1 MPTIAT
7 AAIVVT
13 VFVLLVLAGILV
25 TVAKLFR
32 KVPQG
37 RALVV
42 STMKEKVL
50 VTFTGKV
57 VLPIVHKAETMDI
70 SVKTID
76 IDRRG
81 KDGLICRDNIRADIS
96 VKFFVRV
103 NKDAADVVKVAQSIG
118 CERASDP
125 VILNEL
131 FNAKFAEA
139 LKTAGKKL
147 DFEDLF
153 THRHEFRDHIME
165 VIGTDLNGYA
175 LEDVAI
181 DYLEQTPLA
190 TLDSD
195 NILDAQ
201 GIRKI
206 TERTAIE
213 HIATNEARNEEIKAI
228 TKKDVETR
236 EATLELERQQ
246 ADAEARQAREVA
258 TVRAREAA
266 ETARVEAEQRL
277 MSEAARIETEQRLGV
292 QQENLEREVA
302 VAKIDR
308 DRVVA
313 VETENVEKARQVAVV
328 AREVETTNAELALEQ
343 ERARI
348 AELRRER
355 VAVEHTVAEKEEGI
369 VTLRTVEDAKRHRDA
384 KVIEAEADAQA
395 GFVIEI
401 KEAEAAES
409 AAGHRAAERITLA
422 KAAKDAAE
430 LEAAAKIRLAEGT
443 QAEAAATG
451 LAEAQVKTADAEATK
466 AQGLAQVEIKAAD
479 AEAVKAVGMAEAVVV
494 REAGAAE
501 GEAVE
506 ARLRGEAAGT
516 HEKAAALREL
526 EGVGREFEEFRLDL
540 EARTNVS
547 LAEVDAQVGIAKA
560 HAAAV
565 TAGLEKANIDIVGGS
580 ELFVNQMLGA
590 VQQGKRVDGV
600 LDSSKNIGKVLAP
613 YTNGDGNLLGDL
625 AGALGGSGPAALQ
638 NLTVSAFLGQ
648 LMVGSTPEMSG
659 KIGRVLEALEA
670 EGIDQHTVADFV
682 AK

>member
-1 MPTIAT
+1 MDTIAIG
-7 AAIVVT
+7 AVIVV
-13 VFVLLVLAGILV
+13 VVLLALLVGIAV
-25 TVAKLFR
+25 SVAKLFR

-37 RALVV
+37 RALVI
-42 STMKEKVL
+42 STMKEKVV

-70 SVKTID
+70 SVKTIE

-81 KDGLICRDNIRADIS
+81 TEGLICRDNIRADIS

-103 NKDAADVVKVAQSIG
+103 NKAEEDVIKVAQSIG
-118 CERASDP
+118 CARASDP
-125 VILNEL
+125 VILDEL

-139 LKTAGKKL
+139 LKTAGKQL

-181 DYLEQTPLA
+181 DFLEQTPLSV
-190 TLDSD
+190 LDRD

-206 TERTAIE
+206 TERTATQ
-213 HIATNEARNEEIKAI
+213 HIATNEARNEAIKAI

-246 ADAEARQAREVA
+246 ADAEARQAREVS
-258 TVRAREAA
+258 TVKAREAA

-277 MSEAARIETEQRLGV
+277 VSEAARIETEQRLGV

-302 VAKIDR
+302 VAAIDR
-308 DRVVA
+308 ERVLA

-328 AREVETTNAELALEQ
+328 AREVEKTNAELALEQ

-348 AELRRER
+348 AELKRER

-369 VTLRTVEDAKRHRDA
+369 ETLRVVEDARRHREA
-384 KVIEAEADAQA
+384 KVIAAEADAQA
-395 GFVIEI
+395 GFVLEI
-401 KEAEAAES
+401 KEAEAAET
-409 AAGHRAAERITLA
+409 AAAHRAAEQITLA
-422 KAAKDAAE
+422 RAGKDAAE
-430 LEAAAKIRLAEGT
+430 LEAAAKMRLAEGT
-443 QAEAAATG
+443 RAEVAAPG
-451 LAEAQVKTADAEATK
+451 LAEAEVKTADAEATK
-466 AQGLAQVEIKAAD
+466 AQGLAEVEVKAAD
-479 AEAVKAVGMAEAVVV
+479 AEATRTVGLAEAAVV

-501 GEAVE
+501 GEATE

-540 EARTNVS
+540 DARTRISMAGV
-547 LAEVDAQVGIAKA
+547 EAQVGIAEAQAK
-560 HAAAV
+560 AV
-565 TAGLEKANIDIVGGS
+565 TAGLEKANIDIVGGT

-590 VQQGKRVDGV
+590 VGQGKRVDGV
-600 LDSSKNIGKVLAP
+600 IDSSGRIGEVLAP
-613 YTNGDGNLLGDL
+613 YTNGDANLVGDL
-625 AGALGGSGPAALQ
+625 ASALGGPAGIQ
-638 NLTVSAFLGQ
+638 HLTVSAFLGQ
-648 LMVGSTPEMSG
+648 LMAGSKPDVSA

-670 EGIDQHTVADFV
+670 EGLEGSTIGDLVR
-682 AK
+682 